1 MHLDWAGSQNKPQQH
16 ESPLGSHVHHWL
28 LHPHRQKDVLGDA
41 GVWHE
46 HDGEEE
52 HWDDF
57 ISINCFADCVN
68 SQPWGH
74 VLESPNAYWQAQ
86 RHCWEVCM
94 QVAVDEG
101 MIKYF
106 GPHTL
111 KQFMQGKPTRF
122 EYKIWILATSD
133 SQLLACQQLFP
144 GGQQLCKI
152 TRKGQQEISFGWEI
166 SVDVRPQIMTRSGRK
181 GAGKNFLSV
190 FRFLGVVWKES
201 NFWGFWICLSLKYFI
216 LKFF

>member
-122 EYKIWILATSD
+122 ENKIWILATSD
-133 SQLLACQQLFP
+133 SQLLACQQLFVSRWP
-144 GGQQLCKI
+144 TILQNNL
-152 TRKGQQEISFGWEI
+152 
-166 SVDVRPQIMTRSGRK
+166 K
-181 GAGKNFLSV
+181 GAARIIFWPRDFGGRTAPNYDQKWQK
-190 FRFLGVVWKES
+190 RGWKKFS
-201 NFWGFWICLSLKYFI
+201 ICF
-216 LKFF
+216 